1 MKIRSQVI
9 VTSDPVSAMEEL
21 ERAAETSDRFV
32 KIEKEDRL
40 LAEDA
45 RMAIEKAYLASE
57 ERVVIVLSAPQI
69 SDVVQNKLLKV
80 IEEPPPGKEFVIIVP
95 SKSMILPTIRSRLPI
110 VSLYDSKEEED
121 SDLDLRSL
129 NLRTV
134 YDYVQKNRYLSA
146 PEMRKVVEKLVKEA
160 LKSGLYDTDEKSLR
174 LFGRAVLLLEKGS
187 TPVFVLTAVLLEL
200 LKKRRVAG

>member
-1 MKIRSQVI
+1 MRIRSQVI

-69 SDVVQNKLLKV
+69 SDVVQNNLLKV

-95 SKSMILPTIRSRLPI
+95 SKSTILPTIRSRLPI

-146 PEMRKVVEKLVKEA
+146 PEMRKVVEKLVKA
-160 LKSGLYDTDEKSLR
+160 APKSGLYDTDEKSLR

>member
-1 MKIRSQVI
+1 MRIRSQVI
-9 VTSDPVSAMEEL
+9 VTSDPVSAIEEL
-21 ERAAETSDRFV
+21 ERAAEASDRFV

-40 LAEDA
+40 LVEDA
-45 RMAIEKAYLASE
+45 QMAIEKAYLASE

-121 SDLDLRSL
+121 SGLDLRSL
-129 NLRTV
+129 DLRTV

-146 PEMRKVVEKLVKEA
+146 PEMRKVVERLVKEA
-160 LKSGLYDTDEKSLR
+160 LGSGLYDTDEKSLR
-174 LFGRAVLLLEKGS
+174 LFGRAVSLLDKGS

-200 LKKRRVAG
+200 LKKRRVGG